1 MNNNPEILLN
11 ELKEKNHIYLIII
24 LDNLGYL
31 FIQKKL
37 IIIKVF

>member
-11 ELKEKNHIYLIII
+11 ELKGENHTFLIII

-31 FIQKKL
+31 CIIKKM

>member
-11 ELKEKNHIYLIII
+11 ELKGKNHIYLIII

-31 FIQKKL
+31 FIQNKL